1 MRNSTWELRMK
12 RLAGCL
18 GALAL
23 GVAVVPALS
32 AGSSGSPYDS
42 VNGSG
47 WRGNIV
53 TPNTALT
60 HFVVS
65 AQNGPQGVS
74 GSYHS
79 DSGTKGN
86 PQLTFTGTV
95 TCLYLAGDHALV
107 GGVITKAA
115 VPDEVGNGFAVGF
128 IDTPGATPDT
138 VTLSDVFAPT
148 PVDCGS
154 EADFLFGGIPTLP
167 FVIGDVVVN
176 DAP

>member
-1 MRNSTWELRMK
+1 MHKLRMK
-12 RLAGCL
+12 KLAGCL
-18 GALAL
+18 GVLAL
-23 GVAVVPALS
+23 GIAVVPAIS
-32 AGSSGSPYDS
+32 AGSTGSPYDS

-47 WRGNIV
+47 WRGNFS

-65 AQNGPQGVS
+65 AQDGPQGVS
-74 GSYHS
+74 GSYRS
-79 DSGTKGN
+79 DSGGKGN

-95 TCLYLAGDHALV
+95 TCLYVSGDHALV

-115 VPDEVGNGFAVGF
+115 VADEVGNGFAVGF
-128 IDTPGATPDT
+128 IDNSGTTPDT

-167 FVIGDVVVN
+167 FVQGNVVIN
-176 DAP
+176 AAP

>member
-1 MRNSTWELRMK
+1 MHKLRLK
-12 RLAGCL
+12 RLAACL

-23 GVAVVPALS
+23 SVAVLPAIS

-47 WRGNIV
+47 WRGNLV
-53 TPNTALT
+53 TPNTRLT

-74 GSYHS
+74 GSYSS
-79 DSGTKGN
+79 DSGRTGN
-86 PQLTFTGTV
+86 PQLTFTGRV
-95 TCLYLAGDHALV
+95 TCLDVAGDQALV

-115 VPDEVGNGFAVGF
+115 VADEVGNGFAVGF
-128 IDTPGATPDT
+128 IDNPGTAPDT

-167 FVIGDVVVN
+167 FVQGNVVIN

>member
-1 MRNSTWELRMK
+1 MQRFRMK
-12 RLAGCL
+12 RFAACL
-18 GALAL
+18 VAVAFS
-23 GVAVVPALS
+23 VAVVPAIS
-32 AGSSGSPYDS
+32 AGSSGGPYAS

-47 WRGNIV
+47 WRGGLF

-74 GSYHS
+74 GTYISNS
-79 DSGTKGN
+79 TSAGN
-86 PQLTFTGTV
+86 PQLSFQGTV
-95 TCLYLAGDHALV
+95 TCLYVAGDHALV
-107 GGVITKAA
+107 GGVITKAEVA
-115 VPDEVGNGFAVGF
+115 DEVGNGFAVGF
-128 IDTPGATPDT
+128 IDNPGTTDT

-154 EADFLFGGIPTLP
+154 EADFLFGFFPTLP
-167 FVIGDVVVN
+167 FVQGNVVVR